1 MILLWKLNFKQSEG
15 KGLEFSLKSSGSN
28 CSSFCFSTSVTVTP
42 GRNRH
47 RWRTLP
53 SPNLTQPDSVGGEV
67 ISPADS
73 TCPSSVSS
81 QGWWISPLQ
90 WKLWCSHFKGEK
102 QRKRNKLY
110 FVFFVSSFH
119 FHRYLCKRVHAS
131 DFGTCAHFSQ
141 SPNKCKITHIWTTWG
156 ETL

>member
-1 MILLWKLNFKQSEG
+1 MWQWPLEGIGTDGERSRLQTLL
-15 KGLEFSLKSSGSN
+15 SL
-28 CSSFCFSTSVTVTP
+28 TAW
-42 GRNRH
+42 GR
-47 RWRTLP
+47 
-53 SPNLTQPDSVGGEV
+53 EV

-102 QRKRNKLY
+102 QRKSNKLY

-119 FHRYLCKRVHAS
+119 FHCYLCKRVHAS

-141 SPNKCKITHIWTTWG
+141 SPNKCKITHIWKTWG
-156 ETL
+156 ETIIVGLRLLGLSAMNTFSYTQHSCETRI